1 MRIRNP
7 WLVLAMLLA
16 IAGCDAGGDG
26 VGPAGP
32 LHDVQPVA
40 PPDGTLGETQIHSEP
55 APEDTTARWGG
66 SLGSGT

>member
-7 WLVLAMLLA
+7 WLVLAALLSV
-16 IAGCDAGGDG
+16 AGCDARGDA

-40 PPDGTLGETQIHSEP
+40 PPDGTVDDTQSQSEP
-55 APEDTTARWGG
+55 APGDTTQRWGG